1 MVPAGRTR
9 SESLSVAA
17 AQPHVV
23 PGDLAATVAHHARL
37 VTATEARLVVFP
49 ELSLTGYH
57 LDVDPLDPD
66 DPRLHPLVEACR
78 QTSSTALVGAV
89 VHDGSRRIAVLEVTG
104 TGVGVAYLKMSLGE
118 DEGHYVE
125 AGTRPGLVLADG
137 WRVGVGVCKDTRI
150 TDHLEATMDQG
161 PDLYAA
167 GLVHGVAEH
176 GELEERALRIAS
188 RHRVPVVLASHA
200 GRAGHGIGPTA
211 GGSGIWSASGDLLV
225 RAGADPGVVV
235 GATLTA

>member
-1 MVPAGRTR
+1 MGRTR

-37 VTATEARLVVFP
+37 VTAAEARLVVLP

-57 LDVDPLDPD
+57 LDVEPLDPD

-89 VHDGSRRIAVLEVTG
+89 V
-104 TGVGVAYLKMSLGE
+104 
-118 DEGHYVE
+118 
-125 AGTRPGLVLADG
+125 
-137 WRVGVGVCKDTRI
+137 
-150 TDHLEATMDQG
+150 
-161 PDLYAA
+161 
-167 GLVHGVAEH
+167 
-176 GELEERALRIAS
+176 
-188 RHRVPVVLASHA
+188 
-200 GRAGHGIGPTA
+200 
-211 GGSGIWSASGDLLV
+211 